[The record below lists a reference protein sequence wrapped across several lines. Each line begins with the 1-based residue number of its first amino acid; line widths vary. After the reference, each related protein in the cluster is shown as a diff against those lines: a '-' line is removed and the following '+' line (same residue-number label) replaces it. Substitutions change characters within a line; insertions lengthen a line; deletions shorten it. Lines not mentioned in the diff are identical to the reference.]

1 MGTEKDHARGTRQ
14 ESWKTSA
21 AFNRQSNMAVKSTP
35 DEGLARIEPKN
46 WLSERQRNPE
56 EQSKAFRPISVKVS
70 SLDAMEAYVFAMR
83 EPAPIDEANLK
94 SKKPEKSKEAT
105 GEKSKASPVLVASK
119 SSTPSGGNGKETKPL
134 DPTQDKK
141 KLAWASPLDLLDY
154 LGLGVDVLER
164 AYIEI
169 GMKPGQ
175 EKEFA
180 RFSNTLFFTIDAA
193 MAVLPGAG
201 GGGLAVRASHEVGV
215 AAWHALPASSKA
227 KVIQELAKTMG
238 WSATRTS
245 QAVNVFFSM
254 TAGKGGG
261 KDGNNKRPADLP
273 SSKKVKY
280 DWDHIFEGHW
290 EGTPAKTRGNNT
302 VFWGLNKNQIKAV
315 IKDAYKNI
323 YKKVQTQGDKIRVRG
338 KSGKW
343 DIEMWVNKKTNK
355 IETAYPKEIK
365 K

>member
-1 MGTEKDHARGTRQ
+1 VVKDFADGERMMKR
-14 ESWKTSA
+14 
-21 AFNRQSNMAVKSTP
+21 STP
-35 DEGLARIEPKN
+35 AKVDPQNDVPQPGSSTTPRWQNRSYGYKALEFDTMPPIPQHFKSGSGVNASNAP
-46 WLSERQRNPE
+46 QQ
-56 EQSKAFRPISVKVS
+56 EQTKKA
-70 SLDAMEAYVFAMR
+70 D
-83 EPAPIDEANLK
+83 PA
-94 SKKPEKSKEAT
+94 
-105 GEKSKASPVLVASK
+105 LVAS
-119 SSTPSGGNGKETKPL
+119 STLTPEMLTGQNGQINAAQTDLKTQKQETKPL
-134 DPTQDKK
+134 DSTQDKK
-141 KLAWASPLDLLDY
+141 KLAWLSPLDALDY
-154 LGLGVDVLER
+154 LGLGLDVLER

-180 RFSNTLFFTIDAA
+180 RFSNTLYFAIDAA
-193 MAVLPGAG
+193 MAILPGAG
-201 GGGLAVRASHEVGV
+201 GGGLAIRASHEVGV

-227 KVIQELAKTMG
+227 KVIQELAKNMG
-238 WSATRTS
+238 WSATRAS

-254 TAGKGGG
+254 KAGKGSGKDG
-261 KDGNNKRPADLP
+261 KDGNKGGSNKRPADLP

-315 IKDAYKNI
+315 IQDAYKNI

-343 DIEMWVNKKTNK
+343 DIEMWVNKKTNQ
-355 IETAYPKEIK
+355 IETAYPREIRK
-365 K
+365 